1 MKNLRLIAVI
11 LLALPA
17 ISFSAKAQKSLKFI
31 DGIELKNEAVS
42 YETSTPG
49 TEATALP
56 VVNTVHKTTRV
67 VLAAG
72 KMATEACNKIQFKY
86 SQLLDIEI
94 ESISNISLFAFIEE
108 WWSTAYRYGG
118 TSKKGIDCSALTGL
132 LLSTVYSIAIP
143 RTAREQYAASEKISR
158 EELQEG
164 DLVFFN
170 TRGGVSHVGVYLAN
184 DHFVHASTTHGVT
197 ISSLEDAYYSKR
209 FIGAGR
215 ASQKGSVL

>member
-17 ISFSAKAQKSLKFI
+17 FSFSAQAQKSLKFI
-31 DGIELKNEAVS
+31 DGIELKNDAVS
-42 YETSTPG
+42 HGTSTPG
-49 TEATALP
+49 SEATALP
-56 VVNTVHKTTRV
+56 VVNTAHKTTV
-67 VLAAG
+67 VSAAG

-118 TSKKGIDCSALTGL
+118 TTKKGIDCSALTGL
-132 LLSTVYSIAIP
+132 LLSTVYSIAVP
-143 RTAREQYAASEKISR
+143 RTAREQYAASEKITR
-158 EELQEG
+158 EEMQEG

-170 TRGGVSHVGVYLAN
+170 TRGGVSHVGVYIAN
-184 DHFVHASTTHGVT
+184 DYFVHASTTNGVT
-197 ISSLEDAYYSKR
+197 ISSLDDAYYSKR

-215 ASQKGSVL
+215 AIQKGSTL

>member
-17 ISFSAKAQKSLKFI
+17 FSFSAQAQKSLKFI
-31 DGIELKNEAVS
+31 DGIELKNDAVS
-42 YETSTPG
+42 YGTTTPG
-49 TEATALP
+49 SEATALP
-56 VVNTVHKTTRV
+56 VVNTAHKTTTV
-67 VLAAG
+67 NVAG
-72 KMATEACNKIQFKY
+72 KMATETCSKIQFKY

-94 ESISNISLFAFIEE
+94 ESVSNISLFAFIEE

-118 TSKKGIDCSALTGL
+118 TTKKGIDCSALTGL
-132 LLSTVYSIAIP
+132 LLSTVYSIGIP

-158 EELQEG
+158 DELQEG

-170 TRGGVSHVGVYLAN
+170 TRGGVSHVGVYITN
-184 DHFVHASTTHGVT
+184 DYFVHASTTNGVT
-197 ISSLEDAYYSKR
+197 ISNLDDAYYSKR

-215 ASQKGSVL
+215 ASQKSE